1 MPTHRALSKTLAYT
15 IIIIVIIGVIAGAYA
30 LTRGGGGGKKGL
42 QTTTTS
48 PIPTYKKLVIG
59 VVASKIVLDP
69 AIAHDYA
76 SWFILSKTME
86 GLVRINPRTGSIEP
100 GLAVKWYS
108 PDNGKTWIFILRKNL
123 KFADGTPCTAK
134 DVVRS
139 IQRVM
144 ILGGHYSW
152 LVTSFVFDV
161 RAIND
166 TAVKIVLK
174 TPVQDFPAFTS
185 TPVYYVVSPSYPF
198 QNPLPGATFGG
209 VGPYKIKAVTINEV
223 DLVVNSNY
231 YGEKPHA
238 QELIVKI
245 YSSSKALATA
255 LEKGEIDIAWWGL
268 SPDDA
273 QLLKSKGYKI
283 LESEKSVVA
292 LLVPNLEP
300 GKPTSNKLVRE
311 ALAYAIDQASL
322 SSQYDGSLDNPVLSV
337 IPTGYLGY
345 KPAFEK
351 YKGLKQEKA
360 RELLAKAGYN
370 ESNKLHLVLVTSS
383 SVFGSGIVNLAKLV
397 KKQLEATGVIT
408 VEIHDLTHGAL
419 HKALMEGTYDLAL
432 LTIYPVYP
440 DPTFYIMITLYSK
453 ANSNLGIMYSNPQVD
468 ASIERLLGS
477 VDYSLRQAVFE
488 KIQETALAG
497 DIPVIPLIEY
507 PTLAAVKPGIRGV
520 AILPNMLLS
529 TP

>member
-1 MPTHRALSKTLAYT
+1 MLTQRALSKTLAYT
-15 IIIIVIIGVIAGAYA
+15 IIIIVIIGVIGGAYA

-42 QTTTTS
+42 QATTTS
-48 PIPTYKKLVIG
+48 PIPTYKKLVVG

-69 AIAHDYA
+69 AIADDYA

-86 GLVRINPRTGSIEP
+86 GLVKINPRTGSIEP

-144 ILGGHYSW
+144 MLGGHYSW

-223 DLVVNSNY
+223 DLVVNNNY

-245 YSSSKALATA
+245 YPSSKALAAA
-255 LEKGEIDIAWWGL
+255 LEKGEVDIAWWGL
-268 SPDDA
+268 TPDDA
-273 QLLKSKGYKI
+273 QALKSKGYTI
-283 LESEKSVVA
+283 LESDKSAVSILA
-292 LLVPNLEP
+292 INTET

-311 ALAYAIDQASL
+311 ALAYALDQSAL
-322 SSQYDGSLDNPVLSV
+322 ASQYDGDYDEPVLSV
-337 IPTGYLGY
+337 LPRSYVGYVD
-345 KPAFEK
+345 AFK
-351 YKGLKQEKA
+351 AYAGLNQDKA
-360 RELLAKAGYN
+360 RSLLAKAGYN
-370 ESNKLHLVLVTSS
+370 EGNKLHLVLITSTAIY
-383 SVFGSGIVNLAKLV
+383 GTGATELANLV

-408 VEIHDLTHGAL
+408 VEVKDLTHDAFYGAL
-419 HKALMEGTYDLAL
+419 IQGDYDLAL
-432 LTIYPVYP
+432 ETIYPVYP
-440 DPTFYIMITLYSK
+440 DPVFYIILTLYSK
-453 ANSNLGIMYSNPQVD
+453 ANYNLGITYTNPQVD
-468 ASIERLLGS
+468 NSIERVLAS
-477 VDYSLRQAVFE
+477 VDYSLRQTIFE
-488 KIQETALAG
+488 KLQQTALAG
-497 DIPVIPLIEY
+497 DIPAIPLVEY
-507 PTLAAVKPGIRGV
+507 PTLAAVKPDVKGV
-520 AILPNMLLS
+520 TILPNMLLS